1 MIFLDQERIVETD
14 AVILAAAAKH
24 SILLSGAQAGEGLA
38 GVEDGDAAT
47 GYRVRI
53 AAGGGGGAHEGLQEV
68 QGSAFAGENLAGI
81 AAEGAEGSVWGEPI
95 TVGHMP
101 FQFHV
106 AQLPEYLF
114 CPSAATHDRLFAGDD
129 GGGAGVVRVDQLGGD
144 IPVADVF
151 FQRKG
156 HVPGDVITDV
166 VGQGLAHGCDLSDFA
181 TVISKW
187 PARWCNAAH

>member
-38 GVEDGDAAT
+38 GVEDGDVAT
-47 GYRVRI
+47 GYRVRV
-53 AAGGGGGAHEGLQEV
+53 AAGGGGGAHECLQEV
-68 QGSAFAGENLAGI
+68 QGGTFSGEDLAGV
-81 AAEGAEGSVWGEPI
+81 AAEGAEGSVRGEPI

-106 AQLPEYLF
+106 AQLPEYLI
-114 CPSAATHDRLFAGDD
+114 CPGDAAHDGLFAGDD
-129 GGGAGVVRVDQLGGD
+129 GGGAGAVGIDQLGGD

-151 FQRKG
+151 FQREG

-166 VGQGLAHGCDLSDFA
+166 VGLGLAHGCDLSDL
-181 TVISKW
+181 
-187 PARWCNAAH
+187 RR